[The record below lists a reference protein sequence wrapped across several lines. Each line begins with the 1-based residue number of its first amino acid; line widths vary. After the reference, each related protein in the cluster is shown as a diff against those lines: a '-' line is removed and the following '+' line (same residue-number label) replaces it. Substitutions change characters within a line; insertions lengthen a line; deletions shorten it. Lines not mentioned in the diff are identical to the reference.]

1 MDYIIVLQISIK
13 YRKND
18 RIKSLYYHLNIYTR
32 NTVELL
38 ARKDYLMEEIQNLKE
53 KEEKLRI
60 TYEALLDETDNLFP
74 ADTVEELEEN
84 MQIPKAQIA
93 IWLIGLEK
101 LEIRCSLLRQH

>member
-1 MDYIIVLQISIK
+1 
-13 YRKND
+13 
-18 RIKSLYYHLNIYTR
+18 
-32 NTVELL
+32 
-38 ARKDYLMEEIQNLKE
+38 MEEIQNLKE

-93 IWLIGLEK
+93 ILVDRIGKTRNKMQSLETK
-101 LEIRCSLLRQH
+101 LS